1 MKDTADLSN
10 DRIHFDQVENALHEI
25 QSTILSHESFCIRPK
40 ILDVR
45 MFDEFTTSNAEAEHA
60 SLKKKSL
67 GVVATQKMT
76 TLYEKTDM
84 NATQKTQLRVIQQH
98 KDFESTNVLTQCSLS
113 NYVVKPCYNELVK
126 RLEYASKTV
135 SKQINSSHW
144 IVIYDRRKLENA
156 HHDYHFLPNVHR
168 KRHVKL
174 STGEFQIFLNITE
187 T

>member
-1 MKDTADLSN
+1 MKDTVDDSN

-40 ILDVR
+40 ILNVR
-45 MFDEFTTSNAEAEHA
+45 MFDESTTSNAEAEHA

-76 TLYEKTDM
+76 TLYEKADM
-84 NATQKTQLRVIQQH
+84 NATQKSQLRVIQQH
-98 KDFESTNVLTQCSLS
+98 KDFESTNVLTQCNLS
-113 NYVVKPCYNELVK
+113 NYVVKPCYNELVN
-126 RLEYASKTV
+126 RLQYASNTV
-135 SKQINSSHW
+135 SKQLNSSKW

-156 HHDYHFLPNVHR
+156 DHDCHFLPNVHR
-168 KRHVKL
+168 KRLVTL
-174 STGEFQIFLNITE
+174 SHGEFISLFNNTE